1 MVAKRQREFLKRERK
16 QMEHEEWSEP
26 ETKTMTQHSFLV
38 LYSPVLSFM
47 FRIFV
52 GVAIMLSMN

>member
-26 ETKTMTQHSFLV
+26 ETKTTTQHSFLV